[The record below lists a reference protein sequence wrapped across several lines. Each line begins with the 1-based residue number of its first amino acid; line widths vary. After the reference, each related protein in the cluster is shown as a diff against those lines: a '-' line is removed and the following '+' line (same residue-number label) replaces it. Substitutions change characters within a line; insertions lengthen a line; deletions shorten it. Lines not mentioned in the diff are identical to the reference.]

1 MTLPIL
7 TAVVFA
13 WLMYIM
19 YRNGRVCK
27 FRVSIINQPG
37 SNWHELV
44 RKHHYVKMLLIPKP
58 LKLKYWFTKEEIEI
72 LTRS

>member
-1 MTLPIL
+1 MAIL
-7 TAVVFA
+7 ISFTVLIYLCYL
-13 WLMYIM
+13 W
-19 YRNGRVCK
+19 YRNDRTCK

-37 SNWHELV
+37 SNWQELL

-72 LTRS
+72 LTKPQ